1 VNDEKITEIF
11 ANAGLVPQPH
21 PNLPSDPVLTEMV
34 RLKSLPFRERN
45 EALEPYME
53 SWIQRQAETLSVA
66 RYLAAAGF
74 SYEESAQL
82 ENLVRSRVKSE
93 WQQRA
98 RMEAIRALGAFLA
111 AGILILVEALS
122 KASFPG
128 YGVVLIVLCAIG
140 IGSIVRSMRLNR
152 RITAVPEEFLSAE

>member
-1 VNDEKITEIF
+1 VSDENAIAEIF
-11 ANAGLVPQPH
+11 ANAGLVGQPH

-53 SWIQRQAETLSVA
+53 SWIQRQADTISVA

-74 SYEESAQL
+74 TYEEAAQL
-82 ENLVRSRVKSE
+82 ENLVRSRVRAE
-93 WQQRA
+93 WEQKA
-98 RMEAIRALGAFLA
+98 RTESIRAFGAFLA
-111 AGILILVEALS
+111 AGILMVVDTLS
-122 KASFPG
+122 HAAFPG

-140 IGSIVRSMRLNR
+140 IGSLLRSLRLRR
-152 RITAVPEEFLSAE
+152 RITAAQES